1 MRNRYDSSF
10 DIRHFSAQNGVDI
23 NPSNDVLALKDI
35 TLAIGKSPDEQLLL
49 NQISLLVPRGHF
61 AAIIGPSGCGKSTLL
76 KVIAGIKEH
85 TDGSVH
91 WEGRDL
97 SVEGDMDPH
106 EIGYV
111 PQFSIAHELLNVD
124 ECIESTLRLR
134 VEGLSGEELDE
145 RIEKVLKS
153 VGLNEISDRR
163 VSLLSGGQKRR
174 LAMAMEMA
182 SSPHLLLCDE
192 VTSGLDPKSEDEI
205 VTLMN
210 DLSRTDGRIVL
221 SVTHSLQHVALY
233 DSVIVLYQG
242 QLAYHGSPELLVH
255 YFGIK
260 RPEDLYPRLAQRRAK
275 DWHDSW
281 LKYRDA
287 YYEQSKL
294 PDIAAGLAKPE
305 KEKTDEP
312 ESEEAAEHEVSEEEE
327 VERLRAIVEGRKPKD
342 EKPTEKKKPT
352 EAALETHPPTP
363 GVFAQ
368 FAVLLARR
376 WKLFFR
382 DKGQLILQL
391 ALLFGFPCLVVIFAL
406 DGLPDV
412 KRLGDSGVGTLFER
426 MKQESEVF
434 KSISKTGGLVSGL
447 IMFQVI
453 LLALMGSNNAA
464 REIAGERS
472 LFEKEKFAGLS
483 PLAYVGSKVVFLGA
497 LVLAQ
502 SIWMTLFVNLV
513 VGFEGSFLM
522 QALSLILVNGAMTA
536 VCLAISSWTKSAEQS
551 SLLSIYLVGFQLPLS
566 GAVLA
571 LPKAIA
577 LLTQVFIASY
587 WGWSGFIRSM
597 ESTRYYDSMTNTGV
611 LPTDP
616 AGGLLCVWVLL
627 AHIILGLFLAYTG
640 SKNSRW
646 E

>member
-10 DIRHFSAQNGVDI
+10 DIRHFSAQNDTDI
-23 NPSNDVLALKDI
+23 NPSIDVLALKDI

-205 VTLMN
+205 VMLMN

-305 KEKTDEP
+305 KEKPAEP
-312 ESEEAAEHEVSEEEE
+312 ESEAADAHEVSEEEE

-342 EKPTEKKKPT
+342 KKAAGKKKPA
-352 EAALETHPPTP
+352 EAVLETHPPTP
-363 GVFAQ
+363 GVFSQ

-502 SIWMTLFVNLV
+502 SIWMTIFVNFV